1 MTILSRF
8 LITFCIILFISETKA
23 AKKIDWSAL
32 ETELEDIPC
41 VQRIQRLHE
50 HSLIDPENQEKCFK
64 YMIEIMQGDHGI
76 NEKRQATPD
85 EIKII
90 GKAIAAIR
98 VRSINQKESLF
109 EKVMPQGKLS
119 EHMDA
124 LKQWDQNIYHLL
136 SEDKSYVPKLTIF
149 DKYLNFE
156 SLIES
161 EKTKV
166 LLTERV
172 REQEKIQENLMH
184 QLNMQMQQVQ
194 LKEEES
200 LQLFLE
206 TEKLKKQHAEEESL
220 RLEHTLELE
229 KIIAAELTL
238 KRKLKE
244 QEAVLEEQG
253 AIIDRVNLEKRSL
266 EEDLQ
271 AQQKGLIL
279 QDTLSF
285 KRLAG
290 SRMNSSE
297 TIVHLSEMKVG
308 TKEDSV
314 SDEGRTSK
322 DESPIL
328 EIDPNDLVIVESDS
342 LKDWMSEKYFSP
354 IKGSELADD
363 EWDNCLITD

>member
-50 HSLIDPENQEKCFK
+50 HSLANPENQEKCFK

-90 GKAIAAIR
+90 GKAIATIR
-98 VRSINQKESLF
+98 VSRSTQKESLF
-109 EKVMPQGKLS
+109 EKVMPQGKFS

-124 LKQWDQNIYHLL
+124 LKQWDQNIYHFL
-136 SEDKSYVPKLTIF
+136 SDDKSYVSKPTIF
-149 DKYLNFE
+149 DKHLNFE

-166 LLTERV
+166 FLTERM
-172 REQEKIQENLMH
+172 REQEKVQENLMH
-184 QLNMQMQQVQ
+184 QLNIQMQQTK

-200 LQLFLE
+200 HQLFLE
-206 TEKLKKQHAEEESL
+206 TERLKQQHVEEEKLK
-220 RLEHTLELE
+220 LEHALELE
-229 KIIAAELTL
+229 KITAAELTL

-244 QEAVLEEQG
+244 QEAVLEEQE
-253 AIIDRVNLEKRSL
+253 AIIDRVSLEKRSL

-271 AQQKGLIL
+271 TQQKALIL

-285 KRLAG
+285 KGLAG
-290 SRMNSSE
+290 SRMNSSK
-297 TIVHLSEMKVG
+297 TIVHLSEVKKIE
-308 TKEDSV
+308 TKSRDSA
-314 SDEGRTSK
+314 SEGETSK

-328 EIDPNDLVIVESDS
+328 EIDLNDLVIVESDS

-354 IKGSELADD
+354 VKGSESDD
-363 EWDNCLITD
+363 EWDNCLTD